1 MITRVWNEGWLGAAC
16 QRAAADEIYRDRVKL
31 EIYEIYRER
40 VKPHG
45 NDKDDD
51 ARSS

>member
-1 MITRVWNEGWLGAAC
+1 MITRVWNEGCLGAAC

-31 EIYEIYRER
+31 HE
-40 VKPHG
+40 